1 MSRTLRFPLL
11 VLVALLALQ
20 PSADACPYCA
30 LSQGTDTLIFI
41 LCFLLIPYA
50 VVSGVYFWM
59 KRVLA
64 TEQD

>member
-1 MSRTLRFPLL
+1 MSRTLRLPLL
-11 VLVALLALQ
+11 VLAALLALQ
-20 PSADACPYCA
+20 PTADACPYCA
-30 LSQGTDTLIFI
+30 LSQGTDTLVFI

-64 TEQD
+64 TEHD